1 MSKQWDIFVPPFFT
15 LDNIIINKQVFMK
28 SDTNTLERYYEHL
41 QKDDVDS
48 ELMPTEE
55 FNFYLDHIHSIL
67 NHVLNADFFEF
78 HK

>member
-1 MSKQWDIFVPPFFT
+1 
-15 LDNIIINKQVFMK
+15 MK